1 MNENQQDNSSMKTS
15 TQQIN
20 EKNISTNKSPK
31 NNIREKIKQFQ
42 LFICI
47 KSCFN
52 NLYNKWYFYLSKCL
66 LLIQFFLFLI
76 PFTLFLFF
84 SIYFLHYFGYER
96 IFKFDYFYG
105 VENDYLRYLISE
117 LDEIHFELGSK
128 EIKSQFEDI
137 DNLYFFEIYF
147 QELIS
152 MGLLNEDPNQ
162 KIFPDI
168 SPSSEKLYESY
179 NNYNQENNIN
189 SMYAIPSEEAEQFLD
204 NREDSLSEI
213 GKIYYYFLPLIT
225 YEAITKNTYINQTY
239 LIAYEFDFNTKEIIG
254 QDYLYFTFPKKYN
267 ELTKTSFF
275 YPSNSF
281 ISPRVLQ
288 KEVEHGEKFND
299 SFYKENWFIQQD
311 YNFRKSA
318 NNNKSFEINFSN
330 LNYNFF
336 GKLNKSNIVSL
347 QSYYHSNEKS
357 YIVNIVYYIH
367 QKELN
372 EEYLEF
378 SSFLLINDTLDDFE
392 IEKYSDNETYL
403 ISKLKITELALS
415 STIKE
420 YFHYGMYDKNN
431 NFFKEGLSFDI
442 FNIENLGEPLEFYNS
457 IENFNIDLRYFS
469 SLYLYTSLFKKLLYN
484 KTNEETKYL
493 TEIVFMNENGTVQ
506 NICEQIDF
514 KEYHD
519 YLEEIDI
526 NCFDDDNLLYY
537 SEKEVE
543 EDIFHFNYNT
553 MPYCICLPLYCIKNL
568 KNGYD
573 KDNIEYM
580 DKMILPNMC
589 RNHFPNYLNGI
600 EEDYKN
606 HTEEYSPFSQFNFG
620 LNNIGFL
627 TQSIEENIEDEFYI
641 YKTMKFS
648 QIPNIIFMIVTLV
661 DNSSMKE
668 LLSDLITKLDNM
680 KSYYLLFVLI
690 GMFIAYAIGNFMV
703 IRNIFKISKV
713 IFDYQKIYEKY
724 LNELESSS
732 NNEENF
738 HKKNSDNFN
747 YNSSNKMEKLND
759 TDNLGLT
766 KNEKNILANSEI
778 YDNTFSNDNSLLNE
792 LLMIYTK
799 YYNISKEEL
808 IKINHE
814 SKRMKNKKDKNE
826 IKKEGNELFK
836 LLRIIS
842 FYLPKFRLNVSMDY
856 NFYVNSKLNINY
868 LKSITKE
875 RHENQQLIIFTQSV
889 IYELLSTE
897 KIESQGVISN
907 FKFKYITNINFNPK
921 KENSSIKNSMFAF
934 IEKSHNLETHFTYNI
949 NNNNNRNNDI
959 LIEGENKKDNIKI
972 IWKEK
977 NKILEDFENNFE
989 NDDYLKKDKLNSAFD
1004 SYLINAYYKYLKKII
1019 FSYNSSSKLI
1029 EEKDE

>member
-1 MNENQQDNSSMKTS
+1 MNEIQQDNSSMKTS

-31 NNIREKIKQFQ
+31 KNITEKIKKFQ

-47 KSCFN
+47 KGCFN
-52 NLYNKWYFYLSKCL
+52 NLYTKWYFYLSKCL
-66 LLIQFFLFLI
+66 LLIQFLLFLI
-76 PFTLFLFF
+76 PLSLLLFF
-84 SIYFLHYFGYER
+84 SIYILHYFGYER

-105 VENDYLRYLISE
+105 VENEYLRYLISE
-117 LDEIHFELGSK
+117 IDEIHFELGSK

-152 MGLLNEDPNQ
+152 MGLLDEDPYQ
-162 KIFPDI
+162 KIYPDI
-168 SPSSEKLYESY
+168 SSSSEKLYESY
-179 NNYNQENNIN
+179 NNFNQDNNIN
-189 SMYAIPSEEAEQFLD
+189 NIYTIPGEEAEEFLD
-204 NREDSLSEI
+204 NRGDSLSEI
-213 GKIYYYFLPLIT
+213 GKIYYFFLPLIT
-225 YEAITKNTYINQTY
+225 YEAITKNTYINQTF
-239 LIAYEFDFNTKEIIG
+239 LIAYEFDINSKEIIG
-254 QDYLYFTFPKKYN
+254 EDYLYFTFPKKNN
-267 ELTKTSFF
+267 ELTKTTFF

-281 ISPRVLQ
+281 ISPRVSQ

-318 NNNKSFEINFSN
+318 NADKSFEINFSN
-330 LNYNFF
+330 LNYNYY

-347 QSYYHSNEKS
+347 QSYYHTNKKS
-357 YIVNIVYYIH
+357 YIVNIVYYIN

-392 IEKYSDNETYL
+392 VEKYSDNDTFL
-403 ISKLKITELALS
+403 ISKLKIAELTLS

-420 YFHYGMYDKNN
+420 YFHFGMYDKNN
-431 NFFKEGLSFDI
+431 NFFKEGVSFDTL
-442 FNIENLGEPLEFYNS
+442 NLENLGEPLEYYNS

-469 SLYLYTSLFKKLLYN
+469 SLYLYSSLFKKLSYN
-484 KTNEETKYL
+484 KTHEATKDL
-493 TEIVFMNENGTVQ
+493 TEIVFMNENGTVY

-514 KEYHD
+514 ATYMD
-519 YLEEIDI
+519 YLEDIDI
-526 NCFDDDNLLYY
+526 DCFDNNNLLYY
-537 SEKEVE
+537 SEKETE

-553 MPYCICLPLYCIKNL
+553 MPYCICLPLYCLKNL
-568 KNGYD
+568 EYGFDEN
-573 KDNIEYM
+573 NIEYIDEM
-580 DKMILPNMC
+580 KLPDKC
-589 RNHFPNYLNGI
+589 RNHFLNYLNGI
-600 EEDYKN
+600 EDNYN
-606 HTEEYSPFSQFNFG
+606 NSEENPFLELNFG
-620 LNNIGFL
+620 INNIKIL
-627 TQSIEENIEDEFYI
+627 TQDIKKNIENEFYI

-648 QIPNIIFMIVTLV
+648 QVPNIIFMIVTLV
-661 DNSSMKE
+661 DNSAMKE
-668 LLSDLITKLDNM
+668 LLSDLIAKLDSM
-680 KSYYLLFVLI
+680 KSYYLLIVLI
-690 GMFIAYAIGNFMV
+690 GMLTAYTIGNFMI

-713 IFDYQKIYEKY
+713 IFDYQKIHEKY

-732 NNEENF
+732 NKEENS
-738 HKKNSDNFN
+738 HKKNTDNFN
-747 YNSSNKMEKLND
+747 YNSSNKMEKIND
-759 TDNLGLT
+759 IDNLGLT
-766 KNEKNILANSEI
+766 KNEKNILTNNEI
-778 YDNTFSNDNSLLNE
+778 YNNTFSNDNSLLND
-792 LLMIYTK
+792 LLMIYIK

-814 SKRMKNKKDKNE
+814 SKRMNKKDKNE

-842 FYLPKFRLNVSMDY
+842 FYLPKFKLNVSMDY

-897 KIESQGVISN
+897 KIESRGVITN
-907 FKFKYITNINFNPK
+907 FRFKYITNINFNPK
-921 KENSSIKNSMFAF
+921 KDNSSIKNSMFSF
-934 IEKSHNLETHFTYNI
+934 IEKSHNLEKQFTDNII
-949 NNNNNRNNDI
+949 NNNNNNNEI

-977 NKILEDFENNFE
+977 NKILEDFEYNFE

-1004 SYLINAYYKYLKKII
+1004 SYIINAYYKYLKKII
-1019 FSYNSSSKLI
+1019 FSYNSSSKLL